1 VLTEEYAAAVDAR
14 ELAFAGAA
22 EQARMLAV
30 GEVTAAELLEVY
42 LERIARLDSQLRCYR
57 VVLSDTA
64 RYEAAAAQDRLDAG
78 ERLPLLGVPVA
89 IKDDVDVAGEVTT
102 YGSGGHGPAVTSDAA
117 VVRRLRAAG
126 AVIIGKT
133 NVPELMMFPYTESLT
148 FGATRNPWNLKRTPG
163 GSSGGS
169 AAAVAAGL
177 APLALGSDGGGSIRI
192 PSTWCGLFGLKPQ
205 RDRVPLEPHD
215 DAWHGLSV
223 NGPIAR
229 SVIDAALFLD
239 ATSTVPGPEG
249 EFVDAAAR
257 HPGRLRI
264 ALSTKAPVPLPVRV
278 GRAELEAVHQAGA
291 LLRDLGHE
299 VVTRDPDYP
308 ASAVLTNYLPRY
320 LRGISDDADAQAH
333 PERLEARTRN
343 VARAGAFFSDRRM
356 EAIRAAE
363 PALTTRIQSIFDDV
377 DIVVTPGTATGPSR
391 IGAYQRRGAVWT
403 LLAVAQRVPYQ
414 EIWNLTG
421 QPAAA
426 VPWDFDGDGLPIA
439 VQLVGR
445 PYDEATLLS
454 LSAQIEAARP
464 WAHRRPPVS

>member
-1 VLTEEYAAAVDAR
+1 MDAR
-14 ELAFAGAA
+14 EVAFAGAA
-22 EQARMLAV
+22 AQARMLAG
-30 GEVTAAELLEVY
+30 GELTAPELLEIY
-42 LERIARLDSQLRCYR
+42 LDRIAGLDSRLRCYR
-57 VVLSDTA
+57 VVLSDSA
-64 RYEAAAAQDRLDAG
+64 RYEAAVAQDRLDEG
-78 ERLPLLGVPVA
+78 ERLPLLGVPIA
-89 IKDDVDVAGEVTT
+89 IKDDVDVAGEATT
-102 YGSGGHGPAVTSDAA
+102 FGGGAHGPAATSDAE

-148 FGATRNPWNLKRTPG
+148 FGATRNPWNLKRSPG

-192 PSTWCGLFGLKPQ
+192 PASWCGVFGIKPQ

-215 DAWHGLSV
+215 NAWHGLSV
-223 NGPIAR
+223 SGPLAR
-229 SVIDAALFLD
+229 SVMDAALFLD
-239 ATSTVPGPEG
+239 ATSSVPGPEG
-249 EFVDAAAR
+249 EFVAAAAR
-257 HPGRLRI
+257 EPGRLRI
-264 ALSTKAPVPLPVRV
+264 ALSAKSPTPLPVRV
-278 GRAELEAVHQAGA
+278 GKAELAALHEAGA

-308 ASAVLTNYLPRY
+308 PSAILTNYLPRY

-343 VARAGAFFSDRRM
+343 LARAGSLFSDRRM
-356 EAIRAAE
+356 SALRDAEAAVSA
-363 PALTTRIQSIFDDV
+363 RIQSIFDDV
-377 DIVVTPGTATGPSR
+377 DVVVTPGNAAGPPR

-414 EIWNLTG
+414 QVWNLTG

-426 VPWDFDGDGLPIA
+426 VPWDYDGDGLPIA

-454 LSAQIEAARP
+454 LSAQIETARP